1 MDAIAMQARYE
12 EVECRTVTELIEL
25 FREHQKSVS
34 NTRRPLIRGERKF
47 SYEPTAGIFRNA
59 VAEKSEIAIFNEFQR
74 HIPAYSS
81 ADTSNLWN
89 VMALAQHHGLP
100 TRLLDWTT
108 NPLVAAYF
116 ACEGESDSDSA
127 VWVVWGFDN
136 DDTPSLPANPTDIER
151 VFCVTP
157 WVISPRIQAQSGEF
171 TAHPNGR
178 PISEFLTCEDRILK
192 IRISREVRIRILLQ
206 LDLIGINRRTLFP
219 DLDGLAQYL
228 RWRTTPDLVDVGFVR
243 N

>member
-1 MDAIAMQARYE
+1 MQATYE
-12 EVECRTVTELIEL
+12 EVNCETVTELIDF
-25 FREHQKSVS
+25 FRRYQILEK
-34 NTRRPLIRGERKF
+34 NARRPLIRGERKF
-47 SYEPTAGIFRNA
+47 SYEPTAGIFRNK
-59 VAEKSEIAIFNEFQR
+59 VAEKSEVAIFNEFQR

-127 VWVVWGFDN
+127 VWIVWGFDHE
-136 DDTPSLPANPTDIER
+136 DTSPLPANPTDIKQ

-171 TAHPNGR
+171 TAHPNGK
-178 PISEFLTCEDRILK
+178 PISEFLTHEDRILK
-192 IRISREVRIRILLQ
+192 IRISREKRVRFLLQ

-228 RWRTTPDLVDVGFVR
+228 RWRTNPDHIDLGFVR

>member
-1 MDAIAMQARYE
+1 MQAKYE
-12 EVECRTVTELIEL
+12 EDECKTVTELIEL
-25 FREHQKSVS
+25 FREHQKSVNNS
-34 NTRRPLIRGERKF
+34 RRPLIRGERKF
-47 SYEPTAGIFRNA
+47 SYEPTAGIFRNE
-59 VAEKSEIAIFNEFQR
+59 VARDSEVAIFNEFQR

-127 VWVVWGFDN
+127 VWIIWGFDN
-136 DDTPSLPANPTDIER
+136 EDAPPLPPNPEDINR

-171 TAHPNGR
+171 TAHPNGN
-178 PISEFLTCEDRILK
+178 PISEFLTNKDQILK
-192 IRISREVRIRILLQ
+192 IRISKELRIRILVQ

-228 RWRTTPDLVDVGFVR
+228 RWRTDPKLIDVGLVR